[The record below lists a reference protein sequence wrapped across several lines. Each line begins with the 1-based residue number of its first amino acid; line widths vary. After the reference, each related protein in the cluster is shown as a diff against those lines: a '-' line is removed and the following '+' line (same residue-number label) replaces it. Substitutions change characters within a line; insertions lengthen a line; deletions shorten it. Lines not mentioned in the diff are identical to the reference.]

1 MQFKATDAMAFRG
14 HSNITIES
22 LDTHPKTGVHKPV
35 VSSCSSVWNDVIRL
49 FSVPNCTLPH
59 RLLTSLIPPVGISK
73 YRNVYTDLK
82 VPVLLVAVLTAVLMY
97 GLRSPQHSLVV
108 LLLTAAKYTF
118 GYWLGFTALASIFGH
133 LCSTRLTPLQL
144 LSITGYSL
152 TGHTLVLLVAE
163 LLHQE
168 ESHTVFFLL
177 TTVFGGL
184 ATGRMMVVV
193 LVTTP
198 RPPHRLLLGSTL
210 ASIHLMHLVY
220 IHFAFM
226 RKKFAV

>member
-1 MQFKATDAMAFRG
+1 MPFKATDAMAFRG
-14 HSNITIES
+14 HSSITIES
-22 LDTHPKTGVHKPV
+22 LDIHPKTGVHKSAV
-35 VSSCSSVWNDVIRL
+35 TSCSSVWNDVVQL
-49 FSVPNCTLPH
+49 FSVDNCTLPH
-59 RLLTSLIPPVGISK
+59 RLLTSLVPPVGFSK

-82 VPVLLVAVLTAVLMY
+82 VPVLLVTVLTATLIY
-97 GLRSPQHSLVV
+97 GLRTPQHSLPI
-108 LLLTAAKYTF
+108 LLLTATKYTF
-118 GYWLGFTALASIFGH
+118 GYWLGFTALASILGY

-168 ESHTVFFLL
+168 DSHTVFFLL

-184 ATGRMMVVV
+184 ATGRMMAVV
-193 LVTTP
+193 LVCTP

-210 ASIHLMHLVY
+210 ASIHLMHLVF